1 MPSQFIQPV
10 PNSQAILLKA
20 SATLPTSS
28 LYSDG
33 ALFSE
38 VSTKSSETIEERRRE
53 QRKGWDREE
62 KAVKRELETVL
73 VDQDEAGWGG
83 VDQLQCWKNISARE
97 ENQLLGL
104 LLRWPEANH

>member
-38 VSTKSSETIEERRRE
+38 VSTTIFRTSRGEKEGA
-53 QRKGWDREE
+53 KKTEE
-62 KAVKRELETVL
+62 KAVKR
-73 VDQDEAGWGG
+73 
-83 VDQLQCWKNISARE
+83 AR
-97 ENQLLGL
+97 NSSG
-104 LLRWPEANH
+104 